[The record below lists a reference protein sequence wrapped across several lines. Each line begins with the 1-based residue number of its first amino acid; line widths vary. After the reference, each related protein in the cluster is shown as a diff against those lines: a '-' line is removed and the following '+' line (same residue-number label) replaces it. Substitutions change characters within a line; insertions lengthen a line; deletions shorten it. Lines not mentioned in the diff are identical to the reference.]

1 MKLANAMADVGC
13 ASINYIIREAA
24 KRMNRYKSKRNVTLV
39 IDMIAIV
46 LSFVISL
53 AIRYTLLVDNLGSML
68 VVTTYEFYFTCALIL
83 YVIFSL
89 LRRKLPIER
98 MSYREIILNTIE
110 GQIIFIATYIFLF
123 YVMHKEDTISRIV
136 LGLFFVLNVI
146 FISLARIL
154 YHIYCVKKEQGYD
167 ENYAEA
173 TGVIMS
179 KSLENTE
186 LVRHCYV
193 VGAKSVGLYGGFES
207 FIMNLL
213 QQHKDNKNIKYHVAC
228 KANGEGYMDLSKLD
242 NYTSINENEFTYCNA
257 HCFLVRVPEKLGS
270 AQAIFY
276 DIRALKWCCE
286 HIEKNHI
293 EEPIVYILAS
303 RIGPFEKK
311 YVNRIHAAGGR
322 VYQNP
327 DGHEDWRAKWSP
339 MIRKYWKLSESFAVK
354 YADLVVCD
362 SKSIENYIKEEYSQ
376 YKPQTTFIAYGSYI
390 NSSSLTDDNPKY
402 TGWLASHNLRDRQ
415 FYIIVGRFVPENNF
429 ETIIREFMLSNS
441 NKDLAI
447 ITTRNEKLLKEIN
460 QRIHFK
466 QDKRIKFVGTVYDTE
481 LLTKIRENA
490 YGYFHGHSVGGT
502 NPSLLEALGAT
513 KLNLLYDVGFNRE
526 VAEDAALYWS
536 LDAGNLAKLIDT
548 VDKLGE
554 KKVNELGRKAKQ
566 RIKDEYNWEYICD
579 KYEKVFRSL

>member
-13 ASINYIIREAA
+13 ASINYRIREAA

-39 IDMIAIV
+39 IDIIAIV

-53 AIRYTLLVDNLGSML
+53 EIRYTLLIDNLGSML
-68 VVTTYEFYFTCALIL
+68 VVTTYEFYLTCALIL
-83 YVIFSL
+83 YVIFFL
-89 LRRKLPIER
+89 LRKKLPIER
-98 MSYREIILNTIE
+98 MSYREIIINTIE
-110 GQIIFIATYIFLF
+110 GQITFIAIYIFLF
-123 YVMHKEDTISRIV
+123 YLMHKEDTISRIV
-136 LGLFFVLNVI
+136 LGTFFVLNVI

-154 YHIYCVKKEQGYD
+154 YHVFCVKKGEGFNG
-167 ENYAEA
+167 NYAE
-173 TGVIMS
+173 TTSDIMP
-179 KSLENTE
+179 KSLGNAGF
-186 LVRHCYV
+186 VRHCYII
-193 VGAKSVGLYGGFES
+193 GAKSVGLYGGFES

-228 KANGEGYMDLSKLD
+228 KANGEGYMDLRKLE

-311 YVNRIHAAGGR
+311 YVDRIHVAGGK

-339 MIRKYWKLSESFAVK
+339 MIRKYWKFSEKLSVK
-354 YADLVVCD
+354 YSDLVVCD

-376 YKPQTTFIAYGSYI
+376 YKPQTTFIAYGSNI
-390 NSSSLTDDNPKY
+390 KPSSLTDNDPKY
-402 TGWLASHNLRDRQ
+402 TGWLENHNLRDKQ
-415 FYIIVGRFVPENNF
+415 FYTIVGRFVPENNF
-429 ETIIREFMLSNS
+429 ETIIREFMLSNTD
-441 NKDLAI
+441 KDLVI
-447 ITTRNEKLLKEIN
+447 ITTSNEKLLKEIN

-481 LLTKIRENA
+481 LLTKIRENS

-526 VAEDAALYWS
+526 VAEDAALYWNN
-536 LDAGNLAKLIDT
+536 DEGNLAKLIDA
-548 VDKLGE
+548 VD
-554 KKVNELGRKAKQ
+554 ELPTDKIEEFGQQAKQ
-566 RIKDEYNWEYICD
+566 RIIDEYSWEYIAK
-579 KYEKVFRSL
+579 KYSKAFSCN

>member
-1 MKLANAMADVGC
+1 MK
-13 ASINYIIREAA
+13 
-24 KRMNRYKSKRNVTLV
+24 RYMSKRNVTLV

-154 YHIYCVKKEQGYD
+154 YHIYCVKKEEGFD
-167 ENYAEA
+167 ESYAEA
-173 TGVIMS
+173 TGVIMP
-179 KSLENTE
+179 KSLENIGF
-186 LVRHCYV
+186 VRHCFV
-193 VGAKSVGLYGGFES
+193 IGAKSVGLYGGFES

-257 HCFLVRVPEKLGS
+257 HCFLVKVPEKLGS
-270 AQAIFY
+270 VQAIFY

-311 YVNRIHAAGGR
+311 YVNRIHAAGGK

-390 NSSSLTDDNPKY
+390 KPSVLANDDVKY
-402 TGWLASHNLRDRQ
+402 TNWLTEHNLRDGA
-415 FYIIVGRFVPENNF
+415 FYTVVGRCVPENNF
-429 ETIIREFMLSNS
+429 ETIIREFMLSNT
-441 NKDLAI
+441 KRDLAI
-447 ITTRNEKLLKEIN
+447 ITTNNSKMLKEME
-460 QRIHFK
+460 QKLHYQK
-466 QDKRIKFVGTVYDTE
+466 DKRIKFVGTVYDAE

-490 YGYFHGHSVGGT
+490 CGYFHGHSVGGT
-502 NPSLLEALGAT
+502 NPSLLEALGGT

-536 LDAGNLAKLIDT
+536 LDEGNLAKLIDT
-548 VDKLGE
+548 ADKLSKE
-554 KKVNELGRKAKQ
+554 KIEEFGLKAKK
-566 RIKDEYNWEYICD
+566 RIQDEYSWEYIAF
-579 KYEKVFRSL
+579 KYERIFVGK

>member
-1 MKLANAMADVGC
+1 MKLANAMADVSC
-13 ASINYIIREAA
+13 ASINYWIRGAA
-24 KRMNRYKSKRNVTLV
+24 KRMNRYKCKRNVTLV

-53 AIRYTLLVDNLGSML
+53 TIRYTLLVDNPGSML
-68 VVTTYEFYFTCALIL
+68 VVTTYKFYFTCALIL

-98 MSYREIILNTIE
+98 MSYREIILNTIK
-110 GQIIFIATYIFLF
+110 GQIVFIATYIFLF
-123 YVMHKEDTISRIV
+123 YVMHKEYTISRIV
-136 LGLFFVLNVI
+136 LGFFFVLNVI

-154 YHIYCVKKEQGYD
+154 YHIYCVKKEEGFD
-167 ENYAEA
+167 ESYAEA
-173 TGVIMS
+173 TGVIMP
-179 KSLENTE
+179 KSFENTGF
-186 LVRHCYV
+186 VRHCYV

-257 HCFLVRVPEKLGS
+257 HCFLVKVPERLGS

-311 YVNRIHAAGGR
+311 YVDRIHAAGGK

-339 MIRKYWKLSESFAVK
+339 MIRKYWKRSESLAVK

-362 SKSIENYIKEEYSQ
+362 SKSIEKYIKEEYSQ
-376 YKPQTTFIAYGSYI
+376 YKPQTAFIAYGSYI
-390 NSSSLTDDNPKY
+390 KPSALANNDVKY
-402 TGWLASHNLRDRQ
+402 TNWLTEHNLRDGA
-415 FYIIVGRFVPENNF
+415 FYTVVGRCVPENNF
-429 ETIIREFMLSNS
+429 ETIIREFMLSHT
-441 NKDLAI
+441 KRDLAI
-447 ITTRNEKLLKEIN
+447 VTTNNPKMLIEMEQKLHYK
-460 QRIHFK
+460 R
-466 QDKRIKFVGTVYDTE
+466 DKRIKFVGTVYDAE
-481 LLTKIRENA
+481 LLTKIRENCC
-490 YGYFHGHSVGGT
+490 GYFHGHSVGGT

-513 KLNLLYDVGFNRE
+513 NLNLLYDVGFNRE

-536 LDAGNLAKLIDT
+536 LDEGNLAKLIDT
-548 VDKLGE
+548 ADKLSKE
-554 KKVNELGRKAKQ
+554 KIEEFGQKAKK
-566 RIKDEYNWEYICD
+566 RIEDEYSWEYIAE
-579 KYEKVFRSL
+579 KYRSIF

>member
-1 MKLANAMADVGC
+1 
-13 ASINYIIREAA
+13 
-24 KRMNRYKSKRNVTLV
+24 MNRYKSNRNMVLV
-39 IDMIAIV
+39 IDIV
-46 LSFVISL
+46 ALTISFILSL
-53 AIRYTLLVDNLGSML
+53 GIRYNLLVKNLGSML
-68 VVTTYEFYFTCALIL
+68 VMYTYEFYFTCALIL
-83 YVIFSL
+83 YTIFSL

-98 MSYREIILNTIE
+98 MSYREIILKTIE
-110 GQIIFIATYIFLF
+110 GQIVFIAMYIFIFYI
-123 YVMHKEDTISRIV
+123 MHKEDTISRIV
-136 LGLFFVLNVI
+136 LVIFFVLNVI

-173 TGVIMS
+173 IGVITP
-179 KSLENTE
+179 KSLENTGF
-186 LVRHCYV
+186 VRHSYI

-207 FIMNLL
+207 FILNLL

-228 KANGEGYMDLSKLD
+228 KANGEGYMDLRKLD

-311 YVNRIHAAGGR
+311 YVNRIHAAGGK

-390 NSSSLTDDNPKY
+390 KPSALANDDVKY
-402 TGWLASHNLRDRQ
+402 TNWLTEHNLRDGA
-415 FYIIVGRFVPENNF
+415 FYTVVGRCVPENNF
-429 ETIIREFMLSNS
+429 ETIIREFMLSNT
-441 NKDLAI
+441 KRDLAI
-447 ITTRNEKLLKEIN
+447 ITTNNSKMLKEME
-460 QRIHFK
+460 QKLHYQK
-466 QDKRIKFVGTVYDTE
+466 DKRIKFVGTVYDAE

-490 YGYFHGHSVGGT
+490 CGYLHGHSVGGT
-502 NPSLLEALGAT
+502 NPSLLEALGGT

-536 LDAGNLAKLIDT
+536 LDEGNLAKLIDT
-548 VDKLGE
+548 ADKLSKE
-554 KKVNELGRKAKQ
+554 KIEEFGLKAKK
-566 RIKDEYNWEYICD
+566 RIQDEYSWEYIAF
-579 KYEKVFRSL
+579 KYERILVGK